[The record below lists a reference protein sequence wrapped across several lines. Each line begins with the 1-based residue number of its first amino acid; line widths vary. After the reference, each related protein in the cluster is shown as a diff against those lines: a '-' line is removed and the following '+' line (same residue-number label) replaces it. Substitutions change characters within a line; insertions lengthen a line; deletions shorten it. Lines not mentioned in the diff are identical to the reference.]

1 MFPLNLNR
9 TCKKPTLSTVY
20 FQIHLQQSSHTRY
33 SARNPTEEV
42 PSATMEG
49 DTQFPDVPPGAAA
62 AAALA
67 PHKEVTI

>member
-1 MFPLNLNR
+1 
-9 TCKKPTLSTVY
+9 LSTVY